1 VWLARGLGA
10 TWPPTALGPTGR
22 RGYDRARY
30 RIDRRLIAAT
40 LFIHGQHH
48 HAKNQPGASVVDCS
62 GGPCANPSEPS
73 LLESMKAD
81 GCSGSN
87 C

>member
-1 VWLARGLGA
+1 MKSIVLATLSIVA
-10 TWPPTALGPTGR
+10 
-22 RGYDRARY
+22 
-30 RIDRRLIAAT
+30 LIAAT
-40 LFIHGQHH
+40 PFIHRHH
-48 HAKNQPGASVVDCS
+48 HTKNQPGASVVDCS
-62 GGPCANPSEPS
+62 GGQCANPSEPS